1 MDKKKRVVITGMG
14 LVSCF
19 GTDVKTFYEK
29 LLEGESGIDLITSFN
44 TEKFPTKFAASV
56 KNFNPEDFVDKK
68 LARRADPCINFAIA
82 AGKMAVSDAKLNL
95 DQIDKTRVGV
105 LIGSGM
111 GGMERFYDGCT
122 TIELAERG
130 IEDRKLTP
138 FFIPFVIT
146 NMAGALLAIEFG
158 FKGPNY
164 SISTACATSNY
175 SIFSAI
181 NHIRDGQ
188 ADVIL
193 AGGTEAGVN
202 IMGLAGFSAL
212 KALSR
217 NNENYEK
224 ASRPWDKNRDGFVLG
239 EGCGVLVLESL
250 EHALKRGA
258 TILAEVKG
266 GAITSDAHH
275 MTEPTPDGSDV
286 ATCIEM
292 ALLDAGVKP
301 EDVDYVN
308 AHATA
313 TPVGDLC
320 EVRALKKVFGSH
332 LEKMRVNATKSMI
345 GHALG
350 AAGALE
356 LIATVEAMQRNKVH
370 PTMNLVDPEE
380 ELAGINVVPNK
391 AEDFSVNVAISNSF
405 GFGGHNSVIVVSKYE
420 R

>member
-1 MDKKKRVVITGMG
+1 MDSKKRVVITGMG
-14 LVSCF
+14 VVSCY
-19 GTDVKTFYEK
+19 GTDVKKFYQK
-29 LLEGESGIDLITSFN
+29 LLDGESGIDLISSFE

-56 KNFNPEDFVDKK
+56 KDFNPEDFIDKK

-82 AGKMAVSDAKLNL
+82 AGKMAVADAKLNM

-105 LIGSGM
+105 LVGSGM
-111 GGMERFYDGCT
+111 GGMQRFYEGCT

-130 IEDRKLTP
+130 IEEKKLTP

-175 SIFSAI
+175 SVFSAI
-181 NHIRDGQ
+181 NHIRDGH

-202 IMGLAGFSAL
+202 VMGLAGFSSL

-217 NNENYEK
+217 NNENYQK

-239 EGCGVLVLESL
+239 EGCGVVVLESL

-258 TILAEVKG
+258 TILAEIKG
-266 GAITSDAHH
+266 AAITCDAHH

-286 ATCIEM
+286 AECIEM
-292 ALLDAGVKP
+292 ALVDAGVKA
-301 EDVDYVN
+301 DQVDYVN

-320 EVRALKKVFGSH
+320 EIRALKKVFGSH

-350 AAGALE
+350 SAGALE
-356 LIATVEAMQRNKVH
+356 LIATVMAIQTGKLH
-370 PTMNLVDPEE
+370 PTMNLTDPEE
-380 ELAGINVVPNK
+380 ELAGINVVPDI

-405 GFGGHNSVIVVSKYE
+405 GFGGHNSVVVVSKYE
-420 R
+420 